1 MVGPPRPADSSET
14 GGVFPFTTKET
25 TTMIAMLWEMN
36 DGRWKI
42 IAADS
47 SVPGIRNTLDEAR
60 EQAKAWGLQV
70 YTIVRLN

>member
-1 MVGPPRPADSSET
+1 MV
-14 GGVFPFTTKET
+14 
-25 TTMIAMLWEMN
+25 AMLWEMT

-47 SVPGIRNTLDEAR
+47 SVPGIRNTLAEAQ

-70 YTIVRLN
+70 YSIVRIV